1 MAAQCEEGFVLHIS
15 FVSISRPSA
24 DRFDSQAHECDNSL
38 EELYGYAADGAGGQG
53 VLSDLSE
60 VLAVAGH
67 WESWVNSLS
76 GISTDPRD
84 HLDTFAKLID
94 DDLLW
99 NPSWLEQR
107 LGRIKRFGQTRQFVD
122 MLNLVY
128 ADNQGDPNPVIDGHC

>member
-1 MAAQCEEGFVLHIS
+1 M
-15 FVSISRPSA
+15 
-24 DRFDSQAHECDNSL
+24 
-38 EELYGYAADGAGGQG
+38 EELYGYAADGEGGQG
-53 VLSDLSE
+53 VLSDLSGF
-60 VLAVAGH
+60 LAFAGH